1 VFAGVVHAPDGSG
14 MKLAAM
20 IVCHTDPATAERD
33 LAPFR
38 QFGSPIMVE
47 VGPMP
52 YPVMNT
58 LLDAAYPVGA
68 LNYWLSSFTTGMS
81 DDLIDTVVRR
91 FESVPSPMTAIIFEH
106 FHGAVTRIAPEA
118 TAIPH
123 REPGC
128 NLLLPSDI
136 AP

>member
-1 VFAGVVHAPDGSG
+1 

-20 IVCHTDPATAERD
+20 IVCHTDPEKAERD

-52 YPVMNT
+52 YPVMST
-58 LLDAAYPVGA
+58 LLDAAYPAGA

-81 DDLIDTVVRR
+81 DELIDTVVQR
-91 FESVPSPMTAIIFEH
+91 FESVPSPMSAILFEH
-106 FHGAVTRIAPEA
+106 FHGAVTRVAPTA
-118 TAIPH
+118 TAVPY
-123 REPGC
+123 RDEGF
-128 NLLLPSDI
+128 NLLLPSEWLDPADTAANI
-136 AP
+136 TWT